1 MTPRPLSTLAL
12 NRGRSR
18 HPTAPN
24 LNMFR
29 IDYFLCP
36 PKYLL
41 QTDIERRYKIGKELG
56 SGNFAVVKLATR
68 RDS

>member
-1 MTPRPLSTLAL
+1 
-12 NRGRSR
+12 
-18 HPTAPN
+18 
-24 LNMFR
+24 MFR